1 MESTSQHFLKRAI
14 ARSQARLKQIEH
26 RPNDGLCSNPAL
38 AASMAGQSEGQAM
51 SAEQPPGLTIL
62 GRCTNGLRLVS
73 WWWGNPGQRL
83 GKPAAKGAP
92 KPARERLRGLAP
104 WRSKLIEATPVEP
117 PTR

>member
-1 MESTSQHFLKRAI
+1 
-14 ARSQARLKQIEH
+14 
-26 RPNDGLCSNPAL
+26 
-38 AASMAGQSEGQAM
+38 M

-73 WWWGNPGQRL
+73 DQA
-83 GKPAAKGAP
+83 KPCDWESLPRREP

-104 WRSKLIEATPVEP
+104 WRSKLIDAKPVEP